1 MSNTPSVTPGSSS
14 LELRRTCG
22 FGAFRLS
29 ARISFLLACCV
40 ALVAVGA
47 NAGITKMK
55 LTGYLTARV
64 DEGNLMILDDRIE
77 LSAASKILSRDD
89 NGEHPFKPEELAPG
103 MLIEAEGQWLD
114 RHRFFPERLTVDLRQ
129 DERRIHGTAYLQ
141 EEPQDTAKI
150 AAGEAGELKVDG
162 YRLTIDAATKRAWN
176 VAKVSA
182 GLPNRDASTPV
193 TLVGYHIRYSGSS
206 RKDGLIAVGEIELGP
221 PAPADDYKMPHNL
234 EIVPAKDPQTK
245 IEVLEFREGKKL
257 QGRMKL
263 LAERSVQEYVSH
275 LGDSLIPQGAGGTR
289 RPVEFRFFVVEDPEI
304 NAAALPDGT
313 VLVNTAL
320 LGAIENEA
328 QLAFV
333 LSHEMA
339 HVLQVHYR
347 REIEETRGT
356 RVGLTIAGLAASAFI
371 GNTGMFMAQIGIA
384 SAVNGH
390 QRELEN
396 QADRL
401 GLQNVIER
409 GYDPR
414 EASNFAR
421 IIINRYG
428 DRTTSKLWSNHDS
441 SVIRGSFLTMQLGR
455 QYPDAK
461 WETAKKNT
469 AAFQAMKDDLGPVKI
484 M

>member
-1 MSNTPSVTPGSSS
+1 MPTTARLAEDSPS
-14 LELRRTCG
+14 LKLRRFSL
-22 FGAFRLS
+22 FGPFWVN
-29 ARISFLLACCV
+29 ARVSFMLACCIAFV
-40 ALVAVGA
+40 AFGA
-47 NAGITKMK
+47 KAGVTKTK
-55 LTGYLTARV
+55 LTGYLTARTG
-64 DEGNLMILDDRIE
+64 EGNLMILDDRIE
-77 LSAASKILSRDD
+77 LSSASKVLSRDD
-89 NGEHPFKPEELAPG
+89 NGEHPFKFEDLTPG

-114 RHRFFPERLTVDLRQ
+114 RHRFFPEKLTVDFRH
-129 DERRIHGTAYLQ
+129 DERKIHGTAYLQ
-141 EEPQDTAKI
+141 EEPLDAAKI

-162 YRLTIDAATKRAWN
+162 YRLTIDATTKRGWN
-176 VAKVSA
+176 VAKINA
-182 GLPNRDASTPV
+182 GLPARDSVA
-193 TLVGYHIRYSGSS
+193 TLAGYHIRYSGSP
-206 RKDGLIAVGEIELGP
+206 RKDGLIAAEEIELGP

-275 LGDSLIPQGAGGTR
+275 LGNSLIPQGAGGAR
-289 RPVEFRFFVVEDPEI
+289 QSIEFRFFVVEDAEI

-356 RVGLTIAGLAASAFI
+356 RIGLTIAGVAASAFI

-441 SVIRGSFLTMQLGR
+441 SVIRGSFLTMQLMR

-461 WETAKKNT
+461 WESTKKNS
-469 AAFQAMKDDLGPVKI
+469 AAFQIMKDDLGPVKI